1 MMVISSALTWSGC
14 EASEIEMIRSSYVL
28 IRLLGGSSAMSLMSS
43 QVLSTNEGSDVES
56 GLGGDSKSID
66 WGNNEG
72 QEGVAEVEDL

>member
-1 MMVISSALTWSGC
+1 
-14 EASEIEMIRSSYVL
+14 
-28 IRLLGGSSAMSLMSS
+28 MSLMSS

-66 WGNNEG
+66 WSNNEG